1 MGYKEKAADIIEDYK
16 ASINALKSKYNK
28 DLEGL
33 EDYKEDVKMIKK
45 GELQDRYIK
54 ELQEIQKGKNEK
66 LKELYTKEL
75 KTLKEGSN
83 INHGQGRSI

>member
-33 EDYKEDVKMIKK
+33 EDYKEDEKAIEKFINKFDNVLLD
-45 GELQDRYIK
+45 GK
-54 ELQEIQKGKNEK
+54 EL
-66 LKELYTKEL
+66 
-75 KTLKEGSN
+75 
-83 INHGQGRSI
+83 